1 MSYRELAVT
10 RRQFGG
16 INQAETIFC
25 HTISRAN
32 EDADSFQADF
42 TAPDVIAFAAGT
54 PDLATFEA
62 VIGAIQAFGRALAGT
77 DGTHDERARL
87 VTRDEGAT
95 VEIWFIDVPPVGDP
109 SDPFYYTLAEVKAT
123 PGAPSG
129 ADFDAVTAKFIAYSD
144 SVSGYA

>member
-1 MSYRELAVT
+1 MRVRYKTHNAAVT
-10 RRQFGG
+10 EVTSFDPLM
-16 INQAETIFC
+16 NSTA
-25 HTISRAN
+25 TISGG
-32 EDADSFQADF
+32 
-42 TAPDVIAFAAGT
+42 V
-54 PDLATFEA
+54 ATFEA